1 MSYKIL
7 IADDDLEDLELI
19 EEAIITV
26 EPEAELHKFTNGF
39 TAMEYLNSRQD
50 SELPCLI
57 ILDYNMPELN
67 GSQWLSY
74 VKNQTRYNK
83 IPKIVLST
91 SNAPSHIQECIS
103 SGAAE
108 YIVKPD
114 TLKELQSIAYRLV
127 AMCRKSA

>member
-1 MSYKIL
+1 MGYKIL

-19 EEAIITV
+19 EEAIIAV

-39 TAMEYLNSRQD
+39 TAMEYLNSRRD
-50 SELPCLI
+50 NELPCLI

-67 GSQWLSY
+67 GSQWLSS
-74 VKNQTRYNK
+74 VKNQTRYDQ
-83 IPKIVLST
+83 IPKIILST
-91 SNAPSHIQECIS
+91 SDAPVHIQECID

-114 TLKELQSIAYRLV
+114 TLMGLQNIAKRLV
-127 AMCRKSA
+127 GMCRKHA